1 MHDFQEGFMPTIGKS
16 LTFHK
21 ITKQI
26 DNVGKAEVCQAKD
39 LKLESL

>member
-1 MHDFQEGFMPTIGKS
+1 MPIIGKS

-21 ITKQI
+21 IAKQI
-26 DNVGKAEVCQAKD
+26 NKVGKAEVCQAKD